1 MFYIIGYN
9 GTLICFSH
17 LPVKHRSLSMSRDTY
32 LFLCVCVYVCVCV
45 GGCCMP
51 PGLQDCFSEPGIELW
66 PLAVKASILTTRQL
80 ENFLVLF
87 IATEF
92 WIPLRKRNMI

>member
-1 MFYIIGYN
+1 
-9 GTLICFSH
+9 
-17 LPVKHRSLSMSRDTY
+17 
-32 LFLCVCVYVCVCV
+32 
-45 GGCCMP
+45 MP